1 VFKVRS
7 GATASEIQAVINEAS
22 SAAWKGKRPVVHLPW
37 GKYVIDKTIVI
48 PAGSD
53 MQIIGDGFMRA
64 TVLRAA
70 PNWLGQYFFHI
81 KGPTK
86 VVMRDMQIGWETGK
100 GDNIYGILIDRTDQ
114 AKAHVFIDQM
124 RAPFSTKAMQVNKL
138 KNTYVQKTNSYYAYR
153 DEIIGSTAHGSGTA
167 TGSVNLFGGQY
178 GFFNVS
184 GNAKYFVK
192 DTWYEGSQK
201 EGVPFRLTGK
211 ARVVI
216 DCARLG
222 IYEKD
227 TNPILEMKNFQGS
240 FLLMNSYVDNTVLI
254 DRKNL
259 TGRVLMMNVF
269 MNHSPVIR
277 NQASTGRF
285 GMIGVGSM
293 EAKKT
298 VKDIGNKAGTLELMK
313 SMTNYTSDK
322 LPRYYTPMPDGVTN
336 AWFTRISF
344 GNVRIAYK
352 LLP

>member
-1 VFKVRS
+1 M
-7 GATASEIQAVINEAS
+7 
-22 SAAWKGKRPVVHLPW
+22 
-37 GKYVIDKTIVI
+37 IDKT
-48 PAGSD
+48 
-53 MQIIGDGFMRA
+53 
-64 TVLRAA
+64 
-70 PNWLGQYFFHI
+70 
-81 KGPTK
+81 
-86 VVMRDMQIGWETGK
+86 
-100 GDNIYGILIDRTDQ
+100 DQ
-114 AKAHVFIDQM
+114 LKAHVFIDQM

-153 DEIIGSTAHGSGTA
+153 DEIIGSTAHGSNIA

-201 EGVPFRLTGK
+201 EGVPFRLEGK

-222 IYEKD
+222 IFEKD

-259 TGRVLMMNVF
+259 TGRAMMMNVF

-277 NQASTGRF
+277 NQSSTGRF
-285 GMIGVGSM
+285 SMIGVGSM
-293 EAKKT
+293 EEKKT
-298 VKDIGNKAGTLELMK
+298 VKDIGDKAGTLELMK
-313 SMTNYTSDK
+313 LMTNYTSDK
-322 LPRYYTPMPDGVTN
+322 LPRYYTPLPDGVTN
-336 AWFTRISF
+336 AWFTRLSF